1 MATDFL
7 WKKSCLRPLVGAV
20 AVLFTLAT
28 LVYAYALTGVKAV
41 GVYKYF
47 HFLVSTSTHIEAST
61 HQVTLDGGA
70 GYALRRGE
78 REYVAYH
85 VYMQGADGERALEAV
100 SSQGEEVALLPV
112 GVEKLYLKTREDKT
126 SAQTIFGGMELL
138 YAYIRLLSDEI
149 ARLDR
154 GATQESCKRVLRE
167 LSNQLFFAEKEYE
180 GVFSELAVVC
190 GTFASELEDR
200 SEEIIY
206 TRDLRYLLCESCVA
220 YVSLGEEYA
229 L

>member
-7 WKKSCLRPLVGAV
+7 WKKRCLRPLVGAV

-85 VYMQGADGERALEAV
+85 VYMQGVDGERALEAV
-100 SSQGEEVALLPV
+100 SLQGEEVELLSV
-112 GVEKLYLKTREDKT
+112 GVEKLYLKTREDKRN
-126 SAQTIFGGMELL
+126 AQTLLEGMELL
-138 YAYIRLLSDEI
+138 YAYIRILSDEI
-149 ARLDR
+149 ARLDG
-154 GATQESCKRVLRE
+154 GATQESCKRVLRA
-167 LSNQLFFAEKEYE
+167 LSDQLSYAEKEYAE
-180 GVFSELAVVC
+180 RFSGLSSVC
-190 GTFASELEDR
+190 GALAQGLKERT
-200 SEEIIY
+200 EEVIY